1 MGNAPGMPASES
13 SVVEHESA
21 GTDSAPGSRPGAP
34 RILLISGSTRPG
46 STNTAALRTF
56 ADLAA
61 PAFTAELFTGLVEI
75 PAFVPGDQPAPP
87 AVRALREQL
96 AAADAVVFCAP
107 EYAGFIPGSLKNLL
121 EWTVGNADLHEKPV
135 AWISV
140 AAPGRGEGAITS
152 LRTVLGYVGAV
163 EIESAC
169 RRITVL
175 SAMVAAGGT
184 VSDAA
189 VRQALAESAAA
200 IGAHLSAA
208 AAPREL

>member
-1 MGNAPGMPASES
+1 MGSAPGTPASES
-13 SVVEHESA
+13 SVGEPESA
-21 GTDSAPGSRPGAP
+21 GTDSVPESRPGVP

-56 ADLAA
+56 ADIAA
-61 PAFTAELFTGLVEI
+61 PAFTTELFTGLVEI

-87 AVRALREQL
+87 SVRAVRDRL

-121 EWTVGNADLHEKPV
+121 EWTVGSADLHEKPV

-175 SAMVAAGGT
+175 GTMVGPDEKVA
-184 VSDAA
+184 DAT
-189 VRQALAESAAA
+189 VRQALAESVAA
-200 IGAHLSAA
+200 IGAYLSAA

>member
-1 MGNAPGMPASES
+1 MGIAPGTPASES
-13 SVVEHESA
+13 SVADSDSA
-21 GTDSAPGSRPGAP
+21 GNDSAVASRPGAP

-56 ADLAA
+56 AEIAA
-61 PAFTAELFTGLVEI
+61 PDCTAELFTELVDI

-87 AVRALREQL
+87 AVRALRERL

-121 EWTVGNADLHEKPV
+121 EWTVGAADLHEKPV

-169 RRITVL
+169 RRMTVL
-175 SAMVAAGGT
+175 GSMVGT
-184 VSDAA
+184 DGTIADAT
-189 VRQALAESAAA
+189 VRQALAESVAAL
-200 IGAHLSAA
+200 GAYLSAA
-208 AAPREL
+208 AAAREL